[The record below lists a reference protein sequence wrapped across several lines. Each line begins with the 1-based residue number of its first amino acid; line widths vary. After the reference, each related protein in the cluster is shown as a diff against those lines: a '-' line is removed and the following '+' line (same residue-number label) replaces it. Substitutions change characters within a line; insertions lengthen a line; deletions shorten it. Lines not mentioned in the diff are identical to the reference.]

1 MKSTVLGKLYLIPIT
16 LGDNDPLEVLPLT
29 IKRTIHFIDDY
40 IVENEKTARKFI
52 KSIHPE
58 KVQAS

>member
-1 MKSTVLGKLYLIPIT
+1 MKSTVPGKLYLIPIT

-29 IKRTIHFIDDY
+29 IKRTIDFIDDY

-58 KVQAS
+58 